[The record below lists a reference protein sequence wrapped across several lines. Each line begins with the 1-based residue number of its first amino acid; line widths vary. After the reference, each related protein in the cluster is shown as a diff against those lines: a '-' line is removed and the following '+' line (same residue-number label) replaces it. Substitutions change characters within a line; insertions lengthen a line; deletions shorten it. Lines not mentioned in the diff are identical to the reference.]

1 MELTQ
6 SSNNVLLP
14 QIIESEAGYLVG
26 GEYGGDNVE
35 VLRSE
40 SGLIC
45 NCFIAQVSEGE
56 CEHVRA
62 ARDFIASIPMS
73 QDRPMLSQADADY
86 YLLRLGRLDGALA
99 TNAQSASEQIDRIKL
114 WLEMEESK
122 IQRKK
127 DYYILALDNWMHL
140 SGESTK
146 QLVNGILKVRAQQP
160 EIIID
165 DETAVLRDGRF
176 TRLIPAKQAIDKA
189 ALRKHVLD
197 TGEEVDGIEV
207 LLKQHKFSYKIT
219 QHEKEEP
226 THGNS

>member
-6 SSNNVLLP
+6 SGNNVLLP

-26 GEYGGDNVE
+26 GEFGGDAVE
-35 VLRSE
+35 VSRSE

-62 ARDFIASIPMS
+62 VREFIASIPMS

-86 YLLRLGRLDGALA
+86 YLSKLGKLDGALA
-99 TNAQSASEQIDRIKL
+99 ANVQSGSEQIDRIKL
-114 WLEMEESK
+114 WLEMEDSK

-140 SGESTK
+140 TGESTK

-165 DETAVLRDGRF
+165 DETTVLRDSRF
-176 TRLIPAKQAIDKA
+176 KRTIPEKQVIDKT
-189 ALRKHVLD
+189 ALRKHVVG
-197 TGEEVDGIEV
+197 TGEEIEGIKV
-207 LLKQHKFSYKIT
+207 MIKPHKFSYKIT
-219 QHEKEEP
+219 HHEKEEP
-226 THGNS
+226 NNGNS